1 MCANGIFYKRLAKK
15 PPPPRAKPVVSP
27 HDRAVLDL
35 KLARDK
41 LKRYQAKLAQESA
54 SLLARAQAA
63 HKAGAKTKAVY
74 YMKVKKLKEAKAEQL
89 YGELLSLE
97 TMMATVEWA
106 TQSAAVVAAMEK
118 AHGALES
125 LQRSLPLE
133 RVEALMDDV
142 AEAVAL
148 QAEIDNALAGAGAI
162 VVGVGD
168 DELDAELHALEAQ
181 QQRTAK
187 AALQP
192 TAVAP
197 PPVAVPVAPAVAPPP
212 PQQATALEEL
222 LPVAP
227 NTLILPEAP
236 TTLPVVAPPTAS
248 DEERQPVAA
257 A

>member
-1 MCANGIFYKRLAKK
+1 MVKK
-15 PPPPRAKPVVSP
+15 PPPPRAKPTLSQ

-41 LKRYQAKLAQESA
+41 LKRYQAKLSQESA
-54 SLLARAQAA
+54 ALLARAQAA

-97 TMMATVEWA
+97 QMMATVEWA
-106 TQSAAVVAAMEK
+106 THSVAVVAAMEI
-118 AHGALES
+118 AQCALES
-125 LQRSLPLE
+125 LQRSLPLD

-142 AEAVAL
+142 AEAVTL
-148 QAEIDNALAGAGAI
+148 QAEIDNALAGAGDLVA
-162 VVGVGD
+162 GVGD
-168 DELDAELHALEAQ
+168 HELDAELNALEAEQ
-181 QQRTAK
+181 QATAK
-187 AALQP
+187 AAL
-192 TAVAP
+192 
-197 PPVAVPVAPAVAPPP
+197 PVA
-212 PQQATALEEL
+212 QRATALEQL

-227 NTLILPEAP
+227 STLILPEAP
-236 TTLPVVAPPTAS
+236 TTLPVVAPPAAS